1 MANNSPKFPCT
12 IYGVIVYNVAEGR
25 EVCKRHEEELRVARA
40 TQASA
45 RIEEE
50 SERYMRS
57 GYSLSEARFL
67 AMGGVPCSSVSAFV

>member
-1 MANNSPKFPCT
+1 MFL
-12 IYGVIVYNVAEGR
+12 YGEIVYNVAEGR

-50 SERYMRS
+50 SKRFMLKGFSE
-57 GYSLSEARFL
+57 SEARFL
-67 AMGGVPCSSVSAFV
+67 AMGNSPCNSVSTFV

>member
-1 MANNSPKFPCT
+1 MANNKAKFPCT
-12 IYGVIVYNVAEGR
+12 VYGVVVYNASEGR
-25 EVCKRHEEELRVARA
+25 EVCKKHEEKLRVARA
-40 TQASA
+40 AQANA
-45 RIEEE
+45 NIEEE